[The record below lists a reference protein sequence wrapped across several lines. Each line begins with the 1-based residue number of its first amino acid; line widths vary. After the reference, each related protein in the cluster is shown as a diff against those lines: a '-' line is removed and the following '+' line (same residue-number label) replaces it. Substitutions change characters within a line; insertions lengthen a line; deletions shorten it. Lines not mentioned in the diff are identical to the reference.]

1 MKTTLLILLASASLS
16 TCAMAQGIF
25 VINPVPVTNGVTGA
39 LADSTVLAALYFGPA
54 GTAENSLVL
63 LSPAAPLVNGYAQ
76 FGSQTII
83 PALPSGSSIVLGVR
97 AWSGGYPSYESA
109 VASGLP
115 SVLAGRSIL
124 ATVTLGGSPL
134 PPPVPSPVIIPGFTI
149 YPVPEPSTCALLLAG
164 TAMLLYRHRWCH
176 PARRHYSVCEKQRRE
191 RAAGGWDAGIM

>member
-1 MKTTLLILLASASLS
+1 
-16 TCAMAQGIF
+16 MAQGIF

-76 FGSQTII
+76 FGSQTVI
-83 PALPSGSSIVLGVR
+83 PVLPSGSSIVLGVR

-134 PPPVPSPVIIPGFTI
+134 PPPVPSPVIIPGHDLPRSRTLNLR
-149 YPVPEPSTCALLLAG
+149 PPAGRNGHATLSAQVVPSRTTTL
-164 TAMLLYRHRWCH
+164 
-176 PARRHYSVCEKQRRE
+176 
-191 RAAGGWDAGIM
+191 